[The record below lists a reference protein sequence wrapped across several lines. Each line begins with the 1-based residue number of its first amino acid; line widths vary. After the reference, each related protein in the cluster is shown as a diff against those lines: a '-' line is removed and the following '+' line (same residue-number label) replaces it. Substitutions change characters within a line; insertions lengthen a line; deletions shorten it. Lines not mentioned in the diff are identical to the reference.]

1 MSWEHL
7 VCARCGGLVVE
18 GNCPACRAAREELH
32 QSRASLQTFLVIAIV
47 LAIAALV
54 TLRLATA

>member
-1 MSWEHL
+1 MSCEHL

-18 GNCPACRAAREELH
+18 GHCPVCRAAREELH
-32 QSRASLQTFLVIAIV
+32 QSRLNIQKYLIIAIV
-47 LAIAALV
+47 LAVAALV